1 MIIDEH
7 EGRRIDI
14 VLESKDGQYVS
25 EFKVKARC
33 DYLDGYLNSLMVG
46 AKLFHETAEYEED
59 IHDYYFQFYLENL
72 DKFNMLV

>member
-14 VLESKDGQYVS
+14 VLESKDGHYVS
-25 EFKVKARC
+25 ESKVKARC
-33 DYLDGYLNSLMVG
+33 DYLDGYLNSLIVG
-46 AKLFHETAEYEED
+46 AKLFHGTAEFEEN

-72 DKFNMLV
+72 VKYNRLG